1 MTQAKP
7 TSFPLRLSTHVSKF
21 ETTPERL
28 KDIAEFLGVS
38 QNKAAA
44 YAINQLWKH
53 LVENEEMLEELEF
66 KRHGVKVGNV
76 TYLNE
81 TEEALAERRANL
93 KAKKPL
99 PHILD
104 KSLESNFMFAALPEE
119 EKAIIRAASTPDEK
133 RRLLAEAVERFCKE
147 AKEQA

>member
-7 TSFPLRLSTHVSKF
+7 TSFPLRLSNRTSKF

-44 YAINQLWKH
+44 YAINQLWEH

-81 TEEALAERRANL
+81 TEEAIAKRRANL

-104 KSLESNFMFAALPEE
+104 ESLESNFLFAGLPEQE
-119 EKAIIRAASTPDEK
+119 QAIIRAASTPDQK
-133 RRLLAEAVERFCKE
+133 RRLLAEAVDRFCAAE
-147 AKEQA
+147 D